1 MKKFATAFAVLL
13 CLCAAVFAANTLGS
27 DLSLAPKAEAATIV
41 DSGNC
46 GNNVTYTL
54 DSDGLLTISGKGS
67 MYGYSWNDV
76 TTAPWGSKKLT
87 QVVISDGVTSIG
99 RSVFFG
105 CSSLKSITIP
115 DGVTSIGED
124 AFYGCTGSHEHND
137 TVRRYKHRQ

>member
-13 CLCAAVFAANTLGS
+13 CLCAAVFAANTLGT

-41 DSGNC
+41 DSGTC

-54 DSDGLLTISGKGS
+54 DSDGLLTIRGVGS
-67 MYGYSWNDV
+67 MYEYSSKRDGDKYV

-99 RSVFFG
+99 R
-105 CSSLKSITIP
+105 
-115 DGVTSIGED
+115 D
-124 AFYGCTGSHEHND
+124 AFYGCTGLTKITIPNSV
-137 TVRRYKHRQ
+137 TSIG